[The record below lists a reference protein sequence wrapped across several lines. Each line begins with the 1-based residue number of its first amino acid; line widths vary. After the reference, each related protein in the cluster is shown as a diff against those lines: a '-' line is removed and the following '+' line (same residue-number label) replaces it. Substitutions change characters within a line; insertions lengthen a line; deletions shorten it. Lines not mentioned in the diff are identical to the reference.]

1 MGGTC
6 RTRAGPRLSGQCSP
20 HGQHQADEGDAGDR
34 TGLHHDLS
42 DYIRQRVAAVLTA
55 GIDPAGNTAAP
66 ILDDIVAR
74 YAETF
79 QTPDTPKYRTPCFV
93 G

>member
-1 MGGTC
+1 
-6 RTRAGPRLSGQCSP
+6 
-20 HGQHQADEGDAGDR
+20 
-34 TGLHHDLS
+34 
-42 DYIRQRVAAVLTA
+42 VAAVLTA